1 MDLLRSKEATLSV
14 LVIALIAQIPH
25 AAYVFTHIGKQ
36 QETWFSFG
44 HGGAYAIALE
54 LAVLLFV
61 VRNRQ
66 VESYGFAAVS
76 ILINL
81 SYYNMHGVSVFSLGS
96 FPAWLVSV
104 ALPVAIACYSHDIA
118 HETVGADDS
127 VKRLNYV
134 QIDSTTVQL
143 PEAKQIEQVAQSVKP
158 RTEQEATF
166 WNMLNDGIEYKVTVL
181 ARELNIAPN
190 TLRSWRERWESVQQ
204 ELRTP

>member
-1 MDLLRSKEATLSV
+1 MNLLRSKEATLSV

-61 VRNRQ
+61 VRNRKW
-66 VESYGFAAVS
+66 ESYGFAAVS
-76 ILINL
+76 VLINL
-81 SYYNMHGVSVFSLGS
+81 SYYNMHGVSTFALSA

-118 HETVGADDS
+118 HETVQHSAEQPQLEMKPVAES
-127 VKRLNYV
+127 VEPVAAQRPTAAKRRAQLEAWLQNN
-134 QIDSTTVQL
+134 ITVNV
-143 PEAKQIEQVAQSVKP
+143 AQVAQQFEVSQTLI
-158 RTEQEATF
+158 R
-166 WNMLNDGIEYKVTVL
+166 
-181 ARELNIAPN
+181 RELK
-190 TLRSWRERWESVQQ
+190 
-204 ELRTP
+204 ELRTS